1 MTVIPY
7 AQHQIAEADVSA
19 IVDVLRGGG
28 PLARG
33 PTVPRFEAAL
43 AELYSVRHAVAFS
56 SGTTALCAA
65 VAASRA
71 KTFYSTT
78 LTFCAVANAVALARR
93 ELSLLDIYG
102 ATLVSPPP
110 EKPKDDS
117 AFIAMDYGGLVTRVP
132 AHFSN
137 PTIID
142 ASHSIGAGIGRLQPG
157 DMLALSFHPAKHV
170 TTGEGGAVLT
180 DDYGLFAALV
190 NFRDN
195 GRNFGFYAGI
205 GLNGHLDELSAALG
219 LSQLSRLGESLRR
232 RREIA
237 EAYRHAFSSISAIQ
251 CQEAS
256 DDHAYHLFAIQVD
269 DRDGFRSRL
278 LGRGVGSQT
287 HYYLLHWQPA
297 LRHQFRKQSF
307 PVAELA
313 WSRLVSLPMFPAL
326 TDSEVERVIQAVKE
340 SL

>member
-1 MTVIPY
+1 MKIEY
-7 AQHQIAEADVSA
+7 AQHQITEADVSA
-19 IVDVLRGGG
+19 VVDVLRGGG

-33 PTVPRFEAAL
+33 PVVPRFEAAL
-43 AELYSVRHAVAFS
+43 AELYSVHHAVAFS

-117 AFIAMDYGGLVTRVP
+117 AFVAMDYGGLVTRIP

-142 ASHSIGAGIGRLQPG
+142 ASHSLGAGIGRLQPG
-157 DMLALSFHPAKHV
+157 DMLALSFHPAKHA
-170 TTGEGGAVLT
+170 TTGEGGAILT
-180 DDYGLFAALV
+180 DDYGLFAALA

-219 LSQLSRLGESLRR
+219 LSQLSRLSESLRR

-237 EAYRHAFSSISAIQ
+237 EAYRRAFSSLPAVR
-251 CQEAS
+251 CQEES
-256 DDHAYHLFAIQVD
+256 DDHAYHLFAIRVN
-269 DRDGFRSRL
+269 DRNGFRNRL
-278 LGRGVGSQT
+278 LERGVGSQV
-287 HYYLLHWQPA
+287 HYYPLHWQPA

-313 WSRLVSLPMFPAL
+313 WSRLVSLPMFAGL
-326 TDSEVERVIQAVKE
+326 TDEQVDLVIRAVGD